1 MKSYREAHIGKDM
14 GERYDSL
21 IGSKVD
27 ALIWTNFVLSYTR
40 KKFERAA
47 REGARR
53 YLDFACGTGRIL
65 EIGHNLFSEA
75 VGLDLS
81 EDMLEVARR
90 KLPSVRF
97 YCADITKHPDSLD
110 GKFDCVSIFRFL
122 LNAEEPLRREVLAWI
137 AAHMNPGAV
146 LIGNIH
152 MYTYSLSGIATV
164 AAKSSGNRE
173 INHVSRRHIAKLLSG
188 AGFRIDEWAGFRV
201 LPTIRG
207 QALFG
212 NDAQLWGERFCNRI
226 GLGRFGSEHVFTAR
240 RC

>member
-1 MKSYREAHIGKDM
+1 M

-27 ALIWTNFVLSYTR
+27 ALIWRNFVLDYTR
-40 KKFERAA
+40 EKLERAA
-47 REGARR
+47 RDGARR

-65 EIGHNLFSEA
+65 EIGHNIFPEA

-90 KLPSVRF
+90 KMPRVTF
-97 YCADITKHPDSLD
+97 YCVDITRHPDSLD

-122 LNAEEPLRREVLAWI
+122 LNAEEPLRRDALAWI
-137 AAHMNPGAV
+137 AAHMNPGSL

-152 MYTYSLSGIATV
+152 MYTYSLGGIAT
-164 AAKSSGNRE
+164 AAARFSGKRE
-173 INHVSRRHIAKLLSG
+173 INHVSRRHIAKLLAG
-188 AGFRIDEWAGFRV
+188 AGFRIDDWAGFRV
-201 LPTIRG
+201 LPTIGG
-207 QALFG
+207 QAPFG
-212 NDAQLWGERFCNRI
+212 NEIQLRAERFCNRI
-226 GLGRFGSEHVFTAR
+226 GFGRFGSEHVFTAR